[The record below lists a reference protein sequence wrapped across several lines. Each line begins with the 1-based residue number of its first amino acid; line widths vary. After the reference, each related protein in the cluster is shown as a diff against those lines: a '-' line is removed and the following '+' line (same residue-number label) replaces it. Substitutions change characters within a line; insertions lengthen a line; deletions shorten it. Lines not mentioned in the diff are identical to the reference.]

1 MIKDWIIGIRAFAF
15 QSVVMSCH
23 QNSCETMNQKDSTAA
38 IQVVP
43 ITQIETED
51 GTFATAPGWIVNEA
65 LRRSIERIGL
75 TTPLLLQRHSG
86 SRLRIV
92 CGFQRQRLAASVGL
106 KTVPALVTEEENRR
120 KLFDLALFEN
130 LGTRELSELE
140 KALAV
145 TKLVVELGISEEEL
159 ISSYLPALGVRP
171 DRFHY
176 KRCTAIARLPLEIQ
190 RNLSMLRVEIA
201 LKLARWTTQ
210 EQQLFLDLTRDYR
223 PSRSYQ
229 KRLFGLLDDL
239 RARGIQQ
246 EEAAPLLSIWNATG
260 CSSLHEE
267 GRAGDAVTFREILER
282 LHQSRYPEFEK
293 MVSRYEASLRA
304 LSFPR
309 GVRVS
314 PPPFFEGNSLAFEF
328 SVQSPDQLATVAK
341 SLGKAAR
348 RPEMADLF
356 DLL

>member
-1 MIKDWIIGIRAFAF
+1 M
-15 QSVVMSCH
+15 
-23 QNSCETMNQKDSTAA
+23 
-38 IQVVP
+38 VP
-43 ITQIETED
+43 ITQIDTED
-51 GTFATAPGWIVNEA
+51 GTFATTPRWIVNEA
-65 LRRSIERIGL
+65 LRRSIERVGL
-75 TTPLLLQRHSG
+75 TTPLLLQRHSSG

-92 CGFQRQRLAASVGL
+92 CGFQRQYLAGSLEL
-106 KTVPALVTEEENRR
+106 KTVPALVTEEGDHR

-130 LGTRELSELE
+130 LGTREFSELE

-145 TKLVVELGISEEEL
+145 KKLVVELGISEEEI

-176 KRCTAIARLPLEIQ
+176 KRCRAVSRLPLEIQ
-190 RNLSMLRVEIA
+190 RSLSILRVKIA
-201 LKLARWTTQ
+201 LKLARWTTE
-210 EQQLFLDLTRDYR
+210 EQQFFLDLARHYR

-229 KRLFGLLDDL
+229 KRLFELLDDL

-246 EEAAPLLSIWNATG
+246 EEVAPLFSVWNATG
-260 CSSLHEE
+260 CNSLHEE
-267 GRAGDAVTFREILER
+267 GRAGDAVTFRKILER

-293 MVSRYEASLRA
+293 MVSRYEASLKA

-309 GVRVS
+309 SVRVS

-328 SVQSPDQLATVAK
+328 SVQSSDQLAGVAER
-341 SLGKAAR
+341 LEEAAR
-348 RPEMADLF
+348 RPEIEDLF

>member
-1 MIKDWIIGIRAFAF
+1 
-15 QSVVMSCH
+15 MSSH
-23 QNSCETMNQKDSTAA
+23 QNSYDPMKQKDSRPA

-51 GTFATAPGWIVNEA
+51 GTFATTPGWIVNEA

-75 TTPLLLQRHSG
+75 TTPLLLQRHTG

-106 KTVPALVTEEENRR
+106 KTVPALITEEGDCR

-130 LGTRELSELE
+130 LGTREFSELE

-145 TKLVVELGISEEEL
+145 TKLAVELGISEKEI

-176 KRCTAIARLPLEIQ
+176 KRCTAVARLPLEIQ
-190 RNLSMLRVEIA
+190 RSLSILRVEIA
-201 LKLARWTTQ
+201 LRLARWTTG
-210 EQQLFLDLTRDYR
+210 EQQLFLDLARHYR

-229 KRLFGLLDDL
+229 KKLFELLDDL

-246 EEAAPLLSIWNATG
+246 GEVAPLFSVWNATG
-260 CSSLHEE
+260 CNSLHEK
-267 GRAGDAVTFREILER
+267 GRAGDAVTFRKILER

-293 MVSRYEASLRA
+293 MVSRYEASLKA

-309 GVRVS
+309 SVRVS

-328 SVQSPDQLATVAK
+328 SVQSSDQLARVAEH
-341 SLGKAAR
+341 LGRAAH